1 MTMLWTIVF
10 NVLIHAILLG
20 AMGLFVVVLV
30 RLTLSTY
37 DSMERV
43 KRVLALFAGA
53 MVIVGAQASGLNF
66 AEFMARALS
75 VGRASSAAAAI
86 VSSIVAGIAG
96 LGIGYLLVRLFR
108 QHNELAVRI
117 ICLVGMLSLSA
128 FIQSYATI
136 TAASGVFLGAT
147 AAPNIAFTSGLIL
160 IFVFTDSDQRHSSSS
175 GLIDRVARR
184 LGLRDTSRSPNLRAS
199 QVSGTRVPSGNDE
212 KPSEPRDPYDF

>member
-147 AAPNIAFTSGLIL
+147 GRRPAVRRWARHHGSLAPDSGGSFLHSDPL
-160 IFVFTDSDQRHSSSS
+160 LGRDRTCATWRACTRGARPDS
-175 GLIDRVARR
+175 
-184 LGLRDTSRSPNLRAS
+184 
-199 QVSGTRVPSGNDE
+199 
-212 KPSEPRDPYDF
+212 